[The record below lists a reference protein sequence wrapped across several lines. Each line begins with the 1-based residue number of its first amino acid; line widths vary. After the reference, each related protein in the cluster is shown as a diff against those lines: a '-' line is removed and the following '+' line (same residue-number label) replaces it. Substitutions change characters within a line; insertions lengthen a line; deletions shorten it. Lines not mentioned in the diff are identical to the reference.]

1 MARLSLTESELAAQA
16 GTAATVRL
24 TLTNDT
30 DRADRFEIQ
39 LEGIDV
45 EWVAIPVPT
54 LSLEPGEQ
62 RTESIL
68 IKPPRTTESRA
79 GRYPFTVS
87 ARSLETGEE
96 VEALGFLDVEPFDLI
111 TIEVDPKRGL
121 AGYFRKQASFTVS
134 VANLGN
140 TDVNLQL
147 FADDPEDA
155 CTYQYAQERISL
167 NPGQQK
173 NIPLIVQPR
182 MSPLIGSQ
190 RLYGFAVSARGIEN
204 PRLHAS
210 TQAQL
215 EHKAMLTPAALLVSL
230 VVVVLAFVW
239 YTLRPTP
246 PQMDSFGPSST
257 TVTEGD
263 RVTLSWS
270 ASRAQYVVIADG
282 ERIWPRQPASG
293 TLEVVV
299 SKTTTFTA
307 KAVNAAGE
315 SGEVTT
321 VVTVLP
327 KQVTPEPEI
336 ESFSI
341 TPAKASL
348 GDTLRV
354 RYRVVNAVK
363 VLLQPVGI
371 ELPVNQ
377 EQFEFAA
384 ERAGRIEYRLVAY
397 NEDGKAATRSAT
409 VEVAELSQARVIEFR
424 ALVNGIPIKAD
435 EEIEPFSRVT
445 IEWQVERAARV
456 EIRPSIG
463 LVGATGTTD
472 VMPERTTTYTLTAK
486 DDQGRAVTAEITVK
500 VKAQEREATPTGG
513 GDGG

>member
-1 MARLSLTESELAAQA
+1 MARLSLTETELATQA
-16 GTAATVRL
+16 GSAATVRL
-24 TLTNDT
+24 TLTNDGEV
-30 DRADRFEIQ
+30 ADRFEIR

-54 LSLEPGEQ
+54 IPLEPGEQ

-96 VEALGFLDVEPFDLI
+96 VQALGFLDVEPFDLI
-111 TIEVDPKRGL
+111 TVEVEPKRGY
-121 AGYFRKQASFTVS
+121 AGYFRKQAAFAAC

-140 TDVNLQL
+140 RDVNLQL

-167 NPGQQK
+167 NPGQQRT
-173 NIPLIVQPR
+173 IPLIVQPR
-182 MSPLIGSQ
+182 LSPLIGSP
-190 RLYGFAVSARGIEN
+190 RLYGFAVSARGVEN

-215 EHKAMLTPAALLVSL
+215 EHKALLTPAALLVSL
-230 VVVVLAFVW
+230 IVVVLAFVW

-246 PQMDSFGPSST
+246 PQMDSFGSSAT

-293 TLEVVV
+293 TLEVLVT
-299 SKTTTFTA
+299 KTTTFTA

-315 SGEVTT
+315 SGEVATT
-321 VVTVLP
+321 VTVVP
-327 KQVTPEPEI
+327 KQVIPEPEVA
-336 ESFSI
+336 SFTI
-341 TPAKASL
+341 TPSKANV

-354 RYRVVNAVK
+354 RYRVANAVK
-363 VLLQPVGI
+363 VLLQPIGI

-377 EQFEFAA
+377 EQFEFVA
-384 ERAGRIEYRLVAY
+384 ERAGRVEYRLMAY
-397 NEDGKAATRSAT
+397 NAEGKAATKSAT
-409 VEVAELSQARVIEFR
+409 VEVAELSRARVIEFR
-424 ALVNGIPIKAD
+424 ALVNGVPIREG
-435 EEIEPFSRVT
+435 EEVDPFSRVT
-445 IEWQVERAARV
+445 IEWQVEGAARV

-463 LVGATGTTD
+463 LVSATGTTD
-472 VMPERTTTYTLTAK
+472 VMPERTTKYTLTAK
-486 DDQGRAVTAEITVK
+486 DDQGRAVTAEITVN
-500 VKAQEREATPTGG
+500 VKSQDREATPTGG
-513 GDGG
+513 GG

>member
-1 MARLSLTESELAAQA
+1 MARLSLTESELATQA

-24 TLTNDT
+24 TLTNDS
-30 DRADRFEIQ
+30 DRADRFEIR

-96 VEALGFLDVEPFDLI
+96 VEALGLLDVEPFDLI
-111 TIEVDPKRGL
+111 TIEVEPKRGS

-140 TDVNLQL
+140 TDVNLQM

-182 MSPLIGSQ
+182 MSPLIGSP

-215 EHKAMLTPAALLVSL
+215 EQKAMLTPAALLVSL
-230 VVVVLAFVW
+230 MVMALGFVW
-239 YTLRPTP
+239 YLLRPTP
-246 PQMDSFGPSST
+246 PQMDSFGSSST

-299 SKTTTFTA
+299 TKTTTFTA

-321 VVTVLP
+321 TVTVLP
-327 KQVTPEPEI
+327 KEVIPEPEI
-336 ESFSI
+336 GSFAI
-341 TPAKASL
+341 TPAKANL

-354 RYRVVNAVK
+354 RYRVSNAVK

-377 EQFEFAA
+377 QEFEFVA
-384 ERAGRIEYRLVAY
+384 ERAGRVEYHLVAY
-397 NEDGKAATRSAT
+397 NAEGKAVTKSAS
-409 VEVAELSQARVIEFR
+409 VEVAELSQARIIEFR
-424 ALVNGIPIKAD
+424 ALVNGVPIKQD
-435 EEIEPFSRVT
+435 EEVEPFSRVT
-445 IEWQVERAARV
+445 IEWQVEGAARV

-463 LVGATGTTD
+463 LVSATGATD
-472 VMPERTTTYTLTAK
+472 VMPEQTTTYTLTAK
-486 DDQGRAVTAEITVK
+486 DSQGRAVTAEITVRI
-500 VKAQEREATPTGG
+500 KAPERDASPSRGG
-513 GDGG
+513 G

>member
-1 MARLSLTESELAAQA
+1 MVRLSLTESELAAQP

-24 TLTNDT
+24 TLSNDS
-30 DRADRFEIQ
+30 DRADRFELR

-45 EWVAIPVPT
+45 EWVAMPVPT
-54 LSLEPGEQ
+54 VPLGPGEQ

-68 IKPPRTTESRA
+68 IKPPRSTESRA

-96 VEALGFLDVEPFDLI
+96 VEALGFLDVEPFELI
-111 TIEVDPKRGL
+111 TVEVEPKRGS
-121 AGYFRKQASFTVS
+121 AGYFRKQASFTVA

-182 MSPLIGSQ
+182 LSPLIGSP

-230 VVVVLAFVW
+230 IVVVLGFVW
-239 YTLRPTP
+239 YLLRPTP
-246 PQMDSFGPSST
+246 PQMDSFAPSST

-263 RVTLSWS
+263 RVRLSWS

-282 ERIWPRQPASG
+282 ERIWPRQPAAG
-293 TLEVVV
+293 TLEVVLT
-299 SKTTTFTA
+299 KTTTFTA

-315 SGEVTT
+315 SSEVTT
-321 VVTVLP
+321 TVTVLP
-327 KQVTPEPEI
+327 KAVIPEPEI
-336 ESFSI
+336 ASFSI
-341 TPAKASL
+341 IPAKANL

-354 RYRVVNAVK
+354 RYRVANAVK
-363 VLLQPVGI
+363 VLLQPIGV

-377 EQFEFAA
+377 EQFEFVA
-384 ERAGRIEYRLVAY
+384 ERAGRIEYRLIAY
-397 NEDGKAATRSAT
+397 NNEGKAVTKSAA

-424 ALVNGIPIKAD
+424 ALMNGVPLKAN
-435 EEIEPFSRVT
+435 EEVEPFTRVT

-463 LVGATGTTD
+463 LVSATGTMD
-472 VMPERTTTYTLTAK
+472 VMPERTTTYILTAK
-486 DDQGRAVTAEITVK
+486 DDQGRAVTAQITVG
-500 VKAQEREATPTGG
+500 VKAQDREAAPAGG
-513 GDGG
+513 GGG

>member
-1 MARLSLTESELAAQA
+1 MARLSLTESELAVQA

-24 TLTNDT
+24 TLRNDG
-30 DRADRFEIQ
+30 RIADRFEIRVD
-39 LEGIDV
+39 GIDV

-54 LSLEPGEQ
+54 VSLEPGEE
-62 RTESIL
+62 RTESVL

-79 GRYPFTVS
+79 GRYPFTVT

-96 VEALGFLDVEPFDLI
+96 AEALGFLDVEPFDLI
-111 TIEVDPKRGL
+111 TMEVEPKRGS

-134 VANLGN
+134 VSNLGN
-140 TDVNLQL
+140 RDVDLQL
-147 FADDPEDA
+147 YADDPEDA

-173 NIPLIVQPR
+173 NIPLMVQPR
-182 MSPLIGSQ
+182 LSPLIGSP
-190 RLYGFAVSARGIEN
+190 RLYGFAVSARSIEN

-210 TQAQL
+210 AQAQL

-230 VVVVLAFVW
+230 MVVALGIVW
-239 YTLRPTP
+239 YMLRPTP

-257 TVTEGD
+257 TVAEGD

-299 SKTTTFTA
+299 TKTTTFTA

-315 SGEVTT
+315 SEEVATT
-321 VVTVLP
+321 VTVLP
-327 KQVTPEPEI
+327 KVVTPEPEI
-336 ESFSI
+336 AAFSI
-341 TPAKASL
+341 SPAKANV

-354 RYRVVNAVK
+354 RYRVTNAVK

-377 EQFEFAA
+377 EQFEFVA
-384 ERAGRIEYRLVAY
+384 ERAGRTEYRLVAY
-397 NEDGKAATRSAT
+397 DGEGRAVTKSAT
-409 VEVAELSQARVIEFR
+409 VEVTELSQARVIEFR
-424 ALVNGIPIKAD
+424 ALVNGVPIKPD
-435 EEIEPFSRVT
+435 EEVDPFTRVT

-463 LVGATGTTD
+463 VVSGNGTMD
-472 VMPERTTTYTLTAK
+472 VMPERTTAYTLTAK
-486 DDQGRAVTAEITVK
+486 DDQGRAVSAELTVK
-500 VKAQEREATPTGG
+500 VKSQDREAAPTGG
-513 GDGG
+513 GG

>member
-1 MARLSLTESELAAQA
+1 MARLSLTETELATQA

-24 TLTNDT
+24 TLTNDSEV
-30 DRADRFEIQ
+30 ADRFEIR

-54 LSLEPGEQ
+54 VLLEPGEQ

-79 GRYPFTVS
+79 GRYPFTVI
-87 ARSLETGEE
+87 ARSLETGEV

-111 TIEVDPKRGL
+111 TVEVEPKRGY

-140 TDVNLQL
+140 RDVNLQM

-173 NIPLIVQPR
+173 TIPLIVQPR
-182 MSPLIGSQ
+182 MSPLIGSP
-190 RLYGFAVSARGIEN
+190 RLYGFAVSARGVEN

-230 VVVVLAFVW
+230 IVVVLGFVW
-239 YTLRPTP
+239 YMLRPTP
-246 PQMDSFGPSST
+246 PQMDSFGSSAT

-282 ERIWPRQPASG
+282 ERIWPRQPATG

-299 SKTTTFTA
+299 TKTTTFTA

-315 SGEVTT
+315 SGEVATT
-321 VVTVLP
+321 VTVVP
-327 KQVTPEPEI
+327 KQVIPEPEI
-336 ESFSI
+336 ATFAI
-341 TPAKASL
+341 TPTKATV

-354 RYRVVNAVK
+354 RYRVANAVK
-363 VLLQPVGI
+363 VLLQPIGV

-377 EQFEFAA
+377 ERFEFVA
-384 ERAGRIEYRLVAY
+384 ERAGRVEYRLMAY
-397 NEDGKAATRSAT
+397 NAEGKATTKSAT

-424 ALVNGIPIKAD
+424 ALVNGVPIRED
-435 EEIEPFSRVT
+435 EEVEAFSRVT
-445 IEWQVERAARV
+445 IEWQVEGAARV

-463 LVGATGTTD
+463 LVSPTGTTD

-500 VKAQEREATPTGG
+500 VKSQDREAAPTGG
-513 GDGG
+513 GG